1 MTTALPTLPR
11 ASLTTNSFEEK
22 ENGDLPIQS
31 PSNDYIPPLGQP
43 LDDGTDR
50 VFQGVTNR
58 WLDEIATQPSVFD
71 DPLTLEVY
79 RPPPQYENA
88 HRFDP
93 LARWTWREEKVRSF
107 VVAFSSLFDTNLLLQ
122 AIVRKIDWRVMAW
135 AFVMFASLDLDRS
148 NISQANSDNL
158 LGDLGMT
165 TNDYNIGFML
175 FRLAFFWCV

>member
-11 ASLTTNSFEEK
+11 ASLTTNSLDEK
-22 ENGDLPIQS
+22 EKGDLSIPS
-31 PSNDYIPPLGQP
+31 PSNDYVPPLGKP
-43 LDDGTDR
+43 LDDGSDR
-50 VFQGVTNR
+50 IFQGVTNR

-107 VVAFSSLFDTNLLLQ
+107 LVAFILCLRYTSITSGHRSEDRLESHDVGVCHVCLSGFGSVEH
-122 AIVRKIDWRVMAW
+122 I
-135 AFVMFASLDLDRS
+135 ASEQRQPS
-148 NISQANSDNL
+148 RG
-158 LGDLGMT
+158 LGHD
-165 TNDYNIGFML
+165 D
-175 FRLAFFWCV
+175 